1 MIEGL
6 DCANCAAKIEKRLN
20 TLEGVD
26 ECTITFASKQLR
38 LTAKNPDSLI
48 PAVKAAIVAA
58 VARSA
63 AHTPIFIPVFII
75 LSPLWVNY

>member
-38 LTAKNPDSLI
+38 LTAKNPDALI
-48 PAVKAAIVAA
+48 PAVKQAIDAMADGITIVAKDE
-58 VARSA
+58 
-63 AHTPIFIPVFII
+63 
-75 LSPLWVNY
+75 